1 MKIPD
6 TPEDTLIGIIVDCAF
21 PVYGENPCKK
31 NYFPAPVLVIFLEGL
46 IGPGGFV
53 WAGNSSPWGLEW
65 GVCRGGRA
73 GFGIA
78 LCFLCG
84 RVFSIG

>member
-1 MKIPD
+1 MGEPLEGKI
-6 TPEDTLIGIIVDCAF
+6 
-21 PVYGENPCKK
+21 
-31 NYFPAPVLVIFLEGL
+31 YFRAPVFVTFLEGL

-53 WAGNSSPWGLEW
+53 WAGNSSPCGLVW
-65 GVCRGGRA
+65 GVCRGERA

-84 RVFSIG
+84 RGFSRG